1 MIDFIKYP
9 LIILSLFSL
18 FFKVNSQLKIPLTYF
33 PKYKYNDSS
42 PSTIITDII
51 FQRLY
56 ANIEIGTPKST
67 IQIPLLFD
75 TNEFFIGDEP
85 LNLFDNKSFSDLKFY
100 SMSKSSSDE
109 EEDDSYDIDFCGVY
123 FMLARHMRD
132 YIYFGDRK
140 EYFSFYVP
148 ISFHEVLSGGIG
160 MRLIS
165 DNHVCD
171 KSLPRNRSFFELL
184 KMKNIINRY
193 DFSIFFNS
201 KEYKREEEGFLLLGG
216 LPQDVDEDLG
226 YYKKEDFDEEKIK
239 KVNMKSYSLKFDLDK
254 VLGYYGK
261 NQNNLIEDFTSRESN
276 FMTIELDFNDG
287 GIQIPLYL
295 MKFYQQAF
303 EGYLG
308 NLCYN
313 ETFSGWNK
321 KFFYCK
327 KEIGKDINKIKEKF
341 PGVIFQSND
350 LNYTFTLEA
359 DDLFVEI
366 GNNIYCLVYFYSN
379 TDGWKLG
386 KPFLKK
392 YQFSFNYDAKNII
405 FYQNYEV
412 KKVVPI
418 YVLIIAIVGTL
429 IVVGVI
435 AFLVFK
441 FYFGGRCLRKKRANE
456 LQDDDYAYTSKDE
469 EKIQNAKN
477 DNNQEQ
483 QNNDENDQLGINSE

>member
-261 NQNNLIEDFTSRESN
+261 NQNNIL
-276 FMTIELDFNDG
+276 
-287 GIQIPLYL
+287 
-295 MKFYQQAF
+295 
-303 EGYLG
+303 
-308 NLCYN
+308 
-313 ETFSGWNK
+313 
-321 KFFYCK
+321 
-327 KEIGKDINKIKEKF
+327 
-341 PGVIFQSND
+341 
-350 LNYTFTLEA
+350 
-359 DDLFVEI
+359 
-366 GNNIYCLVYFYSN
+366 
-379 TDGWKLG
+379 
-386 KPFLKK
+386 
-392 YQFSFNYDAKNII
+392 
-405 FYQNYEV
+405 
-412 KKVVPI
+412 
-418 YVLIIAIVGTL
+418 
-429 IVVGVI
+429 
-435 AFLVFK
+435 
-441 FYFGGRCLRKKRANE
+441 
-456 LQDDDYAYTSKDE
+456 
-469 EKIQNAKN
+469 
-477 DNNQEQ
+477 
-483 QNNDENDQLGINSE
+483 